1 MNNRRA
7 ELLLRAEAKREKE
20 RRELKRKCEASL
32 VEFIKEA
39 WHIVEP
45 GQPYVHGWH
54 VETIATHLEAITDGA
69 QFDDGTYYNRLLIN
83 IPPGMMKS
91 LMVNVFW
98 PAWEWGPRNMPH
110 LRYVCAS
117 HSMNLSVRDST
128 KMRRLVVSE
137 WYQSLWGD
145 RVVLTGDQNA
155 KTKFETTVTGFRE
168 AVAAG
173 GITGARGDRVIID
186 DPLSVE
192 DAASDAVRESRK
204 EWFLESVP
212 TRLNNPDR
220 SAIIVIMQRLHEED
234 TSGLIIDKELG
245 YDHIMLPMRYE
256 PARSMCSMLGVED
269 RRTEAGELLFPQR
282 FPEDVVDRD
291 ERVMGPYAAAG
302 QLQQN
307 PEPRGGGIIK
317 REWWQPWQRNNYPP
331 FDFILASLDTA
342 YTSKEENDPS
352 AMTVWGVWTGGDQT
366 ATITRSINRYDE
378 AMASVERTYTKEHPK
393 VMMIYAW
400 SERLEFYDLLNKVKE
415 TVGDYGVEQLL
426 IENKAAG
433 HSISQE
439 LRRIYGYDDF
449 GVQLIDPKNS
459 DKVARLYSIQ
469 HLFSEGYIYAP
480 KRPWADMVINQVSQ
494 FPKGK
499 HDDIVDTVS
508 MAMKWLRGTN
518 MLVRGSEWTSDLDR
532 SRMHDGAPP
541 EPLYPG

>member
-1 MNNRRA
+1 MSNRTQ
-7 ELLLRAEAKREKE
+7 LLLRAAAKKE
-20 RRELKRKCEASL
+20 LDRRRLKAKCEESL

-39 WHIVEP
+39 WHVIEP

-54 VETIATHLEAITDGA
+54 VDMIAEHLEAITNGV

-91 LMVNVFW
+91 LMTNVFW

-117 HSMNLSVRDST
+117 HSMNLATRDST
-128 KMRRLVVSE
+128 KMRRLIVSD
-137 WYQSLWGD
+137 WYQDLWGD

-155 KTKFETTVTGFRE
+155 KTKFENTTTGFRE

-192 DAASDAVRESRK
+192 DASSDAVRESRK
-204 EWFLESVP
+204 EWFLEAVP
-212 TRLNNPDR
+212 TRLNNPDK
-220 SAIIVIMQRLHEED
+220 SAIIVIMQRLHQED
-234 TSGLIIDKELG
+234 TSGLIIDNELG

-256 PARSMCSMLGVED
+256 PGRAAPTLLGLED
-269 RRTEAGELLFPQR
+269 PRTEAGELLFPER
-282 FPEDVVDRD
+282 FPEEVVDRD

-302 QLQQN
+302 QLQQS

-317 REWWQPWQRNNYPP
+317 REWWQPWSREKYPT

-342 YTSKEENDPS
+342 YTTKEENDPS

-366 ATITRSINRYDE
+366 ASITRSVNRYDE
-378 AMASVERTYTKEHPK
+378 AMAMVERTYTKEHPK

-400 SERLEFYDLLNKVKE
+400 SERLEFHDLIERVRD
-415 TVGDYGVEQLL
+415 TVADYGVEQLL

-433 HSISQE
+433 HSVAQE

-459 DKVARLYSIQ
+459 DKVARLHSIQ
-469 HLFSEGYIYAP
+469 HLFSEGYIHAP
-480 KRPWADMVINQVSQ
+480 SRSWADMVINQMSQ

-499 HDDIVDTVS
+499 HDDLVDTVS
-508 MAMKWLRGTN
+508 MALKWLRGTG
-518 MLVRGSEWTSDLDR
+518 MLVRGSEWTADLDR
-532 SRMHDGAPP
+532 SRMHEGAPP

>member
-1 MNNRRA
+1 MSNRSQ
-7 ELLLRAEAKREKE
+7 LLLRAEAKRELD
-20 RRELKRKCEASL
+20 RRKMKKRCEDSL

-39 WHIVEP
+39 WHVIEP
-45 GQPYVHGWH
+45 GQPYLHGWH
-54 VETIATHLEAITDGA
+54 VEMIAEHLEAITDGA

-91 LMVNVFW
+91 LMTNVFW

-117 HSMNLSVRDST
+117 HSMNLATRDST
-128 KMRRLVVSE
+128 KMRRLIVSD

-155 KTKFETTVTGFRE
+155 KTKFENTSTGFRE

-192 DAASDAVRESRK
+192 DASSDAVRESRK
-204 EWFLESVP
+204 EWFLEAVP

-245 YDHIMLPMRYE
+245 YDHIMLPMRFE
-256 PARSMCSMLGVED
+256 PNRSMPTLLGVED
-269 RRTEAGELLFPQR
+269 RRTEAGELLFPER
-282 FPEDVVDRD
+282 FPEDVVERD

-317 REWWQPWQRNNYPP
+317 REWWQPWERSSFPP

-366 ATITRSINRYDE
+366 ATITRSVNRYDE
-378 AMASVERTYTKEHPK
+378 AMAMVERTYTQEHPK
-393 VMMIYAW
+393 VMLMHAW
-400 SERLEFYDLLNKVKE
+400 SERLEFHDLVERVRE
-415 TVGDYGVEQLL
+415 TVADYGVEQLI
-426 IENKAAG
+426 IESKAAG
-433 HSISQE
+433 HSVAQE

-449 GVQLIDPKNS
+449 GIQLIDPKNA
-459 DKVARLYSIQ
+459 DKVARLYSVQ
-469 HLFSEGYIYAP
+469 HLFSEGYIYTP
-480 KRPWADMVINQVSQ
+480 SRPWADMVINQVSQ

-508 MAMKWLRGTN
+508 MAMKFLRGTG

-532 SRMHDGAPP
+532 SRMHEGAPP

>member
-1 MNNRRA
+1 MSNRA
-7 ELLLRAEAKREKE
+7 QLLLRAAAKREKD
-20 RRELKRKCEASL
+20 RRDLKRKCEASL
-32 VEFIKEA
+32 VEFIRNA
-39 WHIVEP
+39 WHVVEP

-54 VETIATHLEAITDGA
+54 VEVVAQHLEAITDGV
-69 QFDDGTYYNRLLIN
+69 QFDDDSYYNRLLIN

-128 KMRRLVVSE
+128 KMRRLVVSD
-137 WYQSLWGD
+137 WYQDLWGD

-192 DAASDAVRESRK
+192 DASSDAVRESRK

-256 PARSMCSMLGVED
+256 PARSMCTMLGIED

-317 REWWQPWQRNNYPP
+317 REWWQPWTRNSYPP

-366 ATITRSINRYDE
+366 ATITRSVNRYDE
-378 AMASVERTYTKEHPK
+378 AMAMVERTYTKEHPK

-400 SERLEFYDLLNKVKE
+400 SERLEFYDLVTKVKE

-433 HSISQE
+433 HSVAQE

-469 HLFSEGYIYAP
+469 HLFSEGYIHAP

-508 MAMKWLRGTN
+508 MAMKWLRGN
-518 MLVRGSEWTSDLDR
+518 NLLVRGSEWTSDLDR